1 MTDETSIDKALN
13 NLMKR
18 VKTKTKVAKARCKP
32 AETTDY
38 KMTGLIWYDF
48 TKELESASTSEP
60 NRPKFDANYIGTTV
74 RY

>member
-1 MTDETSIDKALN
+1 
-13 NLMKR
+13 MKR
-18 VKTKTKVAKARCKP
+18 VKTKTKVAKARRKP

-60 NRPKFDANYIGTTV
+60 NRPTFDTDDMFVPLLQAAARIKGV
-74 RY
+74 EV